1 MDIEEQKSTYEGFV
15 NATKYGVI
23 ASVVLMLVL
32 LAVYI
37 L

>member
-1 MDIEEQKSTYEGFV
+1 MDIKEQENTYEGFV

-23 ASVVLMLVL
+23 AGVVLMLVL